1 MIDFENRIIGMMR
14 TESSGPDSASFIAKL
29 HGRQEKEMMRKK
41 RMQSGFSA
49 FAFIFLIGMFT
60 TSQFVELPKQDIYWS
75 EVDNNIEYFDTD
87 FLTFD
92 EGYDTISVEEFT
104 LFMIEETNIWDTE
117 DLIYFNELYENTN
130 VYEVSL

>member
-1 MIDFENRIIGMMR
+1 MIDFENRIIGMMHS
-14 TESSGPDSASFIAKL
+14 ESSSPDAASFIAKL
-29 HGRQEKEMMRKK
+29 RGRQEKEMMRKK

-49 FAFIFLIGMFT
+49 FAFIFLVGMLT

-75 EVDNNIEYFDTD
+75 EVDSNIEYFDTD

-92 EGYDTISVEEFT
+92 QGYDTISDEEFT

>member
-41 RMQSGFSA
+41 RMRSGFSA
-49 FAFIFLIGMFT
+49 FAFIFLVGMLT

>member
-41 RMQSGFSA
+41 RIRSGISA
-49 FAFIFLIGMFT
+49 FAFIFLIGILT
-60 TSQFVELPKQDIYWS
+60 TSQFVELPKQDMYWAEDDS
-75 EVDNNIEYFDTD
+75 NIEYFDTD
-87 FLTFD
+87 FSTFD
-92 EGYDTISVEEFT
+92 QGYDTISVEEFT

>member
-1 MIDFENRIIGMMR
+1 MIDFENRIIDMMR

-41 RMQSGFSA
+41 RMRSGVSA
-49 FAFIFLIGMFT
+49 FAFIFLVGMLT
-60 TSQFVELPKQDIYWS
+60 TSQFVELPKQDIYWT

-92 EGYDTISVEEFT
+92 EDYDTISVEEFT

>member
-1 MIDFENRIIGMMR
+1 MNNFFNKLSLSTPWDQKLAYII
-14 TESSGPDSASFIAKL
+14 SKPFIFFKIHPNIVTFIGIL
-29 HGRQEKEMMRKK
+29 FG
-41 RMQSGFSA
+41 A
-49 FAFIFLIGMFT
+49 FAFIFLIGMLT
-60 TSQFVELPKQDIYWS
+60 TSQFVELPKQDIYWT

-92 EGYDTISVEEFT
+92 EDYDTISVEEFT

>member
-1 MIDFENRIIGMMR
+1 MIDFENRIIDMMR

-29 HGRQEKEMMRKK
+29 HGRQEKEMMRNN
-41 RMQSGFSA
+41 RLRSGFSA
-49 FAFIFLIGMFT
+49 FAFIFLVGMLT
-60 TSQFVELPKQDIYWS
+60 TSQFVELPKQDIYWA

-117 DLIYFNELYENTN
+117 DLIYFNELYENSN